1 MVIREVVSQQEI
13 SDFLELPYII
23 YQGDNQWIPPLRQDI
38 EMVFNKAK
46 NPYFSHGTCIRWI
59 LYNDTQ
65 QPIGRIAAFIN
76 NKTKD
81 TEPQPTGGCGFF
93 ECINDKPAATL
104 LFDTAKNWLVAQ
116 GIEAMDGPINFGE
129 KNAWWGLLVDGF
141 IPPVYQMNYNPPYYK
156 KLFED
161 YGFTTYFEQYS
172 YSIDI
177 NAERPEK
184 YNVAIQKYLADPDFE
199 FRHFEA
205 GKAGQYAADFRTV
218 YNAAWSIHPGFK
230 QMSEKQA
237 QNIIK
242 ALKPA
247 IIDYLVWFAY
257 HKGQPIAMFIM
268 LPELNQ
274 WFKKL
279 NGNLNLI
286 GKLRFL
292 WMKHFDASN
301 RKIFGIVFGVVP
313 EFQKKGMEGAIVMA
327 ADNVIRPKKRWD
339 IIELTWIAS
348 FNPRMLKTVETL
360 GGKLI
365 KTHITYRLMFDKSKG
380 IVPHEVIH

>member
-1 MVIREVVSQQEI
+1 
-13 SDFLELPYII
+13 
-23 YQGDNQWIPPLRQDI
+23 
-38 EMVFNKAK
+38 
-46 NPYFSHGTCIRWI
+46 
-59 LYNDTQ
+59 
-65 QPIGRIAAFIN
+65 
-76 NKTKD
+76 
-81 TEPQPTGGCGFF
+81 
-93 ECINDKPAATL
+93 
-104 LFDTAKNWLVAQ
+104 
-116 GIEAMDGPINFGE
+116 
-129 KNAWWGLLVDGF
+129 
-141 IPPVYQMNYNPPYYK
+141 
-156 KLFED
+156 
-161 YGFTTYFEQYS
+161 
-172 YSIDI
+172 
-177 NAERPEK
+177 
-184 YNVAIQKYLADPDFE
+184 
-199 FRHFEA
+199 
-205 GKAGQYAADFRTV
+205 
-218 YNAAWSIHPGFK
+218 
-230 QMSEKQA
+230 
-237 QNIIK
+237 
-242 ALKPA
+242 
-247 IIDYLVWFAY
+247 
-257 HKGQPIAMFIM
+257 M

-365 KTHITYRLMFDKSKG
+365 KTHITYRLMFDKSKI